1 MGELI
6 CWFYHEIDAETN
18 LCAAGVYHAKRTKND
33 VKHVS
38 NLTKKWIDMAK
49 VINDDVLLRK
59 PSDGDVAANTIISPR
74 SKHAYKLSKGNA
86 IRLCENLNGQHMTV
100 TMMRIGSR

>member
-6 CWFYHEIDAETN
+6 CWFYHEIDAESN

-59 PSDGDVAANTIISPR
+59 PSDGDVAAKELYYHKPEVKACLQTFKRQCDQALRKSGR
-74 SKHAYKLSKGNA
+74 SRHDGNNDA
-86 IRLCENLNGQHMTV
+86 H
-100 TMMRIGSR
+100 